1 MDKSPWDSQN
11 TTSILCV
18 SQVLSQK
25 AVLSFYKSMSPPPSP
40 PNTMLKDQRNCALT
54 ASTLSV
60 GWGRGQGRTVL
71 VVRGYNFAR
80 IKKRS
85 NYTSVPRLLSM
96 IVGLKMGEQ
105 NSILVRFRRTP
116 DCRLRIW
123 RTGQYPSTKN
133 FKEFS

>member
-1 MDKSPWDSQN
+1 M
-11 TTSILCV
+11 
-18 SQVLSQK
+18 
-25 AVLSFYKSMSPPPSP
+25 
-40 PNTMLKDQRNCALT
+40 
-54 ASTLSV
+54 
-60 GWGRGQGRTVL
+60 L
-71 VVRGYNFAR
+71 VVRRYNFAHV
-80 IKKRS
+80 KKCL

-96 IVGLKMGEQ
+96 IVGLKMGEE

>member
-1 MDKSPWDSQN
+1 M
-11 TTSILCV
+11 
-18 SQVLSQK
+18 
-25 AVLSFYKSMSPPPSP
+25 
-40 PNTMLKDQRNCALT
+40 
-54 ASTLSV
+54 
-60 GWGRGQGRTVL
+60 L

-96 IVGLKMGEQ
+96 IVGLKMGEE
-105 NSILVRFRRTP
+105 NGILVRVRRAP